1 MTQQLDPAQP
11 DPAPPMPEV
20 GTLAPDFT
28 LPDDGGA
35 AHRLS
40 DERGHWVVLYFYP
53 EDDTAGCTKE
63 ACQFRDSDAAYRQ
76 VGAKV
81 LGVSKDDAASKAR
94 FKAKYDLPFT
104 LLADEDHAVS
114 KAYGTWRLKDNYGRK
129 YWGIQRATV
138 LVDPEGRVAKVWP
151 RVKADGHADEVLGLL
166 REIQA
171 GASPS

>member
-1 MTQQLDPAQP
+1 MTQTDLDAT
-11 DPAPPMPEV
+11 PPMPAV
-20 GTLAPDFT
+20 GEMAPDFT
-28 LPDDGGA
+28 LPDDSGKPR
-35 AHRLS
+35 RLS

-53 EDDTAGCTKE
+53 ADDTPGCTKE

-76 VGAKV
+76 VGATV
-81 LGVSKDDAASKAR
+81 LGVSADDTDSKAR

-114 KAYGTWRLKDNYGRK
+114 TTYGTWQLKNNYGRT

-138 LVDPEGRVAKVWP
+138 LIDPEGRVARVWP
-151 RVKADGHADEVLGLL
+151 RVKADGHADEVLNLL

-171 GASPS
+171 GAAAS